1 MNVVVSY
8 FEGNANPLQVHI
20 PHVLVKKKKELVN
33 GVQKI
38 TLHLK
43 LIVAEKGWMD
53 LKVKQNHHMAMI
65 KKQKGKLQMQVIDH
79 DQYNQIMHS
88 RFI

>member
-1 MNVVVSY
+1 MNVLVSY
-8 FEGNANPLQVHI
+8 FEGNVNPLQVHV
-20 PHVLVKKKKELVN
+20 PHVLIKKKQQLVN
-33 GVQKI
+33 GVNKI
-38 TLHLK
+38 TLHLR
-43 LIVAEKGWMD
+43 LITVEKGWLD
-53 LKVKQNHHMAMI
+53 LQVKQNHHMAMI